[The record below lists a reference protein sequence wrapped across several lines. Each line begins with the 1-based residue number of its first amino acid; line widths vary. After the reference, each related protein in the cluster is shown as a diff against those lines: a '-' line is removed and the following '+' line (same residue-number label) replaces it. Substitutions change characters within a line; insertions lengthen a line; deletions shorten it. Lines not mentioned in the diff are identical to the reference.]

1 MGWLLARMFLTRR
14 KSKFEIF
21 LFQNPPRFH
30 SSSSG
35 FPGEWK
41 GKGSLLDLGEEAL
54 GPLPGVRE
62 QFLLQLQARRGGWG
76 LCGSSRSELAAV
88 GENNVLTIAI
98 VPARL
103 PCRLHRLGH
112 KGSVPPQLWDSL
124 FPTAPQEQLLLT
136 PVSWRGGS
144 LYGTPCRCGGGRLGP
159 QRAKWSGEDKAV
171 R

>member
-1 MGWLLARMFLTRR
+1 MR
-14 KSKFEIF
+14 
-21 LFQNPPRFH
+21 
-30 SSSSG
+30 
-35 FPGEWK
+35 
-41 GKGSLLDLGEEAL
+41 EEAL

-76 LCGSSRSELAAV
+76 LCGCSRTELAAV
-88 GENNVLTIAI
+88 RENNVLTIAI

-112 KGSVPPQLWDSL
+112 KGSVPPQLWDRL

-144 LYGTPCRCGGGRLGP
+144 LYETACRWRAALGHKE
-159 QRAKWSGEDKAV
+159 QNGADKAV
-171 R
+171 S

>member
-1 MGWLLARMFLTRR
+1 MR
-14 KSKFEIF
+14 
-21 LFQNPPRFH
+21 
-30 SSSSG
+30 
-35 FPGEWK
+35 
-41 GKGSLLDLGEEAL
+41 EEAL

-76 LCGSSRSELAAV
+76 LCGCSRTELAAV
-88 GENNVLTIAI
+88 RENNVLTIAI

-112 KGSVPPQLWDSL
+112 KGSVPPQLWDRL

-144 LYGTPCRCGGGRLGP
+144 LYETTCRWRAALGHKE
-159 QRAKWSGEDKAV
+159 QNGADKAV
-171 R
+171 S